1 MGFTVVF
8 WSPVSGQAGTT
19 SNLIAAAALLGLE
32 YSSRLLLLGHL
43 QSEYAAIERGF
54 YPRRTWMSKADA
66 SSDVG
71 IDALLRLLQNRKL
84 EPKLLR
90 NYTLPLLAER
100 LDILPGSNK
109 PDASFVSSAQDWL
122 GSLLELTRRAYD
134 LVLLDGGS
142 GDVSEWTRG
151 LLRLADLLVVCL
163 PQNILKLEQAFPLVE
178 AQLLSN
184 RKLLLVFGQV
194 DPRSSLTIKNVMRQ
208 FYRREPA
215 YPIVH
220 NTGWLDAAQQ
230 GDAIHFLFRNRKV
243 PRDHE
248 NSLFMQQVRALAQA
262 IIQRARLGSP
272 FFGGKEDVG
281 K

>member
-8 WSPVSGQAGTT
+8 WSPISGQAGTT

-54 YPRRTWMSKADA
+54 YPRRSWTSKADVT
-66 SSDVG
+66 SDVG

-109 PDASFVSSAQDWL
+109 PDVSFVSSARDWL
-122 GSLLELTRRAYD
+122 DSLLDD
-134 LVLLDGGS
+134 LVLVDGGS
-142 GDVSEWTRG
+142 GDVSEWTQA
-151 LLRLADLLVVCL
+151 LLRQADLLVVCL
-163 PQNILKLEQAFPLVE
+163 PQNALKLEQVFPLVE
-178 AQLLSN
+178 AQLQSN
-184 RKLLLVFGQV
+184 RKHLLVFGQY
-194 DPRSSLTIKNVMRQ
+194 DPRSALTVQNIKRK
-208 FYRREPA
+208 FHRREPA

-220 NTGWLDAAQQ
+220 NTGWLDATQQ
-230 GDAIHFLFRNRKV
+230 GEAVRFLFLNRQV
-243 PRDHE
+243 PRGHE
-248 NSLFMQQVRALAQA
+248 NSLFMQQVRTLAQA
-262 IIQRARLGSP
+262 LINNVGLNKP
-272 FFGGKEDVG
+272 LFGGKEDDDR
-281 K
+281 

>member
-8 WSPVSGQAGTT
+8 WSPISGQAGTT

-54 YPRRTWMSKADA
+54 YPRRSWTSKADVT
-66 SSDVG
+66 SDVG

-109 PDASFVSSAQDWL
+109 PDVSFVSSARDWL
-122 GSLLELTRRAYD
+122 DSLLELTRRAYD
-134 LVLLDGGS
+134 LVLVDGGS
-142 GDVSEWTRG
+142 GDVSEWTQA
-151 LLRLADLLVVCL
+151 LLRQADLLVVCL
-163 PQNILKLEQAFPLVE
+163 PQNALKLEQVFPLVE
-178 AQLLSN
+178 AQLQSN
-184 RKLLLVFGQV
+184 RKHLLVFGQY
-194 DPRSSLTIKNVMRQ
+194 DPRSALTVQNIKRK
-208 FYRREPA
+208 FHRREPA

-220 NTGWLDAAQQ
+220 NTGWLDATQQ
-230 GDAIHFLFRNRKV
+230 GEAVRFLFLNRQV
-243 PRDHE
+243 PRGHE
-248 NSLFMQQVRALAQA
+248 NSLFMQQVRTLAQA
-262 IIQRARLGSP
+262 LINNVGLNKP
-272 FFGGKEDVG
+272 LFGGKEDDDR
-281 K
+281 

>member
-54 YPRRTWMSKADA
+54 YPRRSWTSKADV

-71 IDALLRLLQNRKL
+71 SDALLRLLQNRKL

-109 PDASFVSSAQDWL
+109 PDVSFVSSAQDWF

-163 PQNILKLEQAFPLVE
+163 PQNILKLEQAFPLLE

-194 DPRSSLTIKNVMRQ
+194 DPRSSLTIKNIMRQ

-220 NTGWLDAAQQ
+220 NTGWLDAVQH

-248 NSLFMQQVRALAQA
+248 NNLFVQQVRALAQA
-262 IIQRARLGSP
+262 ISQRARLGNP
-272 FFGGKEDVG
+272 LFGGKEDDSQ
-281 K
+281 

>member
-1 MGFTVVF
+1 MGFIVVF
-8 WSPVSGQAGTT
+8 WSPISGQAGTT

-54 YPRRTWMSKADA
+54 YPRRTWMSKADIP
-66 SSDVG
+66 SDVG

-90 NYTLPLLAER
+90 DYTLPLLAER

-109 PDASFVSSAQDWL
+109 PDASFVSAAQDWL
-122 GSLLELTRRAYD
+122 GPLLELTRRAYD
-134 LVLLDGGS
+134 LVLVDGGS
-142 GDVSEWTRG
+142 GNVSAWTRG
-151 LLRLADLLVVCL
+151 LLRQADLLVVCL

-178 AQLLSN
+178 AQLLFN
-184 RKLLLVFGQV
+184 RKLLLVFGQY
-194 DPRSSLTIKNVMRQ
+194 DHRSSLTIKNVMRQ

-248 NSLFMQQVRALAQA
+248 NSLFMQQVRTLAQA
-262 IIQRARLGSP
+262 IVQRAGLSKP
-272 FFGGKEDVG
+272 LFGGKEDDDR
-281 K
+281 

>member
-43 QSEYAAIERGF
+43 QSEYAAIERSF
-54 YPRRTWMSKADA
+54 YPMRTWISKTDVP
-66 SSDVG
+66 SDVG

-84 EPKLLR
+84 EPSMLR
-90 NYTLPLLAER
+90 DYTLPLLAER

-109 PDASFVSSAQDWL
+109 PDASFVSGAQDWL
-122 GSLLELTRRAYD
+122 ASLMELTKRAYD

-142 GDVSEWTRG
+142 GNVSAWTAA
-151 LLRLADLLVVCL
+151 LLRQADLLVVCL
-163 PQNILKLEQAFPLVE
+163 PQNSLKLEQVFPLVE
-178 AQLLSN
+178 AQLRSN
-184 RKLLLVFGQV
+184 QRLLLVFGQV
-194 DPRSSLTIKNVMRQ
+194 DPRSALTVKNVMRQ
-208 FYRREPA
+208 FHRREPA

-220 NTGWLDAAQQ
+220 NTGWLDAVQQ
-230 GDAIHFLFRNRKV
+230 GDAVRFLFRNRLM

-248 NSLFMQQVRALAQA
+248 NSLFMQQVRTLAQA
-262 IIQRARLGSP
+262 IVQRAGVSQP
-272 FFGGKEDVG
+272 FFGGKEDDG
-281 K
+281 R

>member
-43 QSEYAAIERGF
+43 QSEYAAIERSF
-54 YPRRTWMSKADA
+54 YPRRSWMSKADA
-66 SSDVG
+66 PPDAG

-84 EPKLLR
+84 EPNRLR
-90 NYTLPLLAER
+90 DYTLPLLADR

-109 PDASFVSSAQDWL
+109 PDASFVSAAQEWL
-122 GSLLELTRRAYD
+122 APLLELTRRTYD

-142 GDVSEWTRG
+142 GNQSAWTQS
-151 LLRLADLLVVCL
+151 LLRQADLLVVNL
-163 PQNILKLEQAFPLVE
+163 PQNSLKLEQVFPALE

-184 RKLLLVFGQV
+184 RKLMLVYGQY
-194 DPRSSLTIKNVMRQ
+194 DPRSALTIKNMMRQ
-208 FYRREPA
+208 FHRREPA

-220 NTGWLDAAQQ
+220 NTGWLDATHQ
-230 GDAIHFLFRNRKV
+230 GDSIRFIFRNRQV

-248 NSLFMQQVRALAQA
+248 NYLFMQQVRVLAQT
-262 IIQRARLGSP
+262 IIQHVGLNKLL
-272 FFGGKEDVG
+272 FGGKEEDR
-281 K
+281 

>member
-8 WSPVSGQAGTT
+8 WSPISGQAGTT

-54 YPRRTWMSKADA
+54 YPRRSWTSKADVT
-66 SSDVG
+66 SDVG

-109 PDASFVSSAQDWL
+109 PDVSFVSSARDWL
-122 GSLLELTRRAYD
+122 DSLLELTRRAYD
-134 LVLLDGGS
+134 LVLVDGGS

-151 LLRLADLLVVCL
+151 LLRQADLLVVCL

-248 NSLFMQQVRALAQA
+248 NSLFVQQVRALAQA
-262 IIQRARLGSP
+262 ITQRAGLGNP
-272 FFGGKEDVG
+272 LFGGKEDVG

>member
-8 WSPVSGQAGTT
+8 WSPISGQAGTT
-19 SNLIAAAALLGLE
+19 SNLIASAALLGLE

-54 YPRRTWMSKADA
+54 YPRRTWMNKADV

-90 NYTLPLLAER
+90 DYTLPLLAER

-109 PDASFVSSAQDWL
+109 PDVSFVSSAQDWL
-122 GSLLELTRRAYD
+122 VPLLELTKRAYD

-142 GDVSEWTRG
+142 GNLSVWTQA
-151 LLRLADLLVVCL
+151 LLCQADLLVACL
-163 PQNILKLEQAFPLVE
+163 PQNMLKLEQAFSLVE
-178 AQLLSN
+178 AQLQSN
-184 RKLLLVFGQV
+184 RKHLLVFGQY
-194 DPRSSLTIKNVMRQ
+194 DPRSALTVQNIKRQ
-208 FYRREPA
+208 FHRREPA

-220 NTGWLDAAQQ
+220 NTGWLDATQQ
-230 GDAIHFLFRNRKV
+230 GEAVRFLFRNRQV

-248 NSLFMQQVRALAQA
+248 NYPFMQQVRALAQA
-262 IIQRARLGSP
+262 IINNVGRNKPL
-272 FFGGKEDVG
+272 FGGKEDDDR
-281 K
+281 

>member
-54 YPRRTWMSKADA
+54 YPRRSWISRTDA
-66 SSDVG
+66 PSDAG

-84 EPKLLR
+84 EPNRLR
-90 NYTLPLLAER
+90 DYTLPLLADR

-109 PDASFVSSAQDWL
+109 PDASFVSAAQEWL
-122 GSLLELTRRAYD
+122 APLLELTRRAYD

-142 GDVSEWTRG
+142 GNLSAWTQA
-151 LLRLADLLVVCL
+151 LLRQADLLVVCL
-163 PQNILKLEQAFPLVE
+163 PQNALKLEQVFPLVE
-178 AQLLSN
+178 AQLQSN
-184 RKLLLVFGQV
+184 RKHLLVFGQYDQGSALSV
-194 DPRSSLTIKNVMRQ
+194 KNVMRQ
-208 FYRREPA
+208 FHRREPA

-220 NTGWLDAAQQ
+220 NTGWLDATQQ
-230 GDAIHFLFRNRKV
+230 GEAVRFLFRNRQV
-243 PRDHE
+243 PRGHE
-248 NSLFMQQVRALAQA
+248 NDPFMQQVRALAQA
-262 IIQRARLGSP
+262 LINNVGLNKP
-272 FFGGKEDVG
+272 LFGGKEEDVR
-281 K
+281 

>member
-43 QSEYAAIERGF
+43 QSEYAAFERGF
-54 YPRRTWMSKADA
+54 YPRRSWTNKADV

-122 GSLLELTRRAYD
+122 GSLLELTKRAYD

-142 GDVSEWTRG
+142 GNESAWTRS
-151 LLRLADLLVVCL
+151 LLHQADLLVVCL

-194 DPRSSLTIKNVMRQ
+194 DPRSSLTIKNIMRQ

-248 NSLFMQQVRALAQA
+248 NNLFMQQVRALAQA
-262 IIQRARLGSP
+262 IIQYAGLSNP
-272 FFGGKEDVG
+272 HFGGKEDDG
-281 K
+281 

>member
-109 PDASFVSSAQDWL
+109 PDASFVSSAQEWL
-122 GSLLELTRRAYD
+122 APLLELTRRAYD

-220 NTGWLDAAQQ
+220 NTGWLDAVQH
-230 GDAIHFLFRNRKV
+230 GDAVHFLFRNRKV
-243 PRDHE
+243 SRDHE

-262 IIQRARLGSP
+262 IIRRAGLDNP
-272 FFGGKEDVG
+272 LFGGKEDDSQ
-281 K
+281 